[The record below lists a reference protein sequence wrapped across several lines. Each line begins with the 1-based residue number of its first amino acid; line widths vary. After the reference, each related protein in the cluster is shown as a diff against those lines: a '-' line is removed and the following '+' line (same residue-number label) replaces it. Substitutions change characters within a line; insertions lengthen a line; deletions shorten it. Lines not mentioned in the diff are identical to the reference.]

1 MRKKIKPFKKIGDIE
16 LYSFDDMLK
25 ERLKSSKFRKAY
37 EQELARLHLVRQ
49 VREARV
55 EKNLTQKQ
63 VAKAAGMPQSVVA
76 RLESGSHP
84 FSLSTLYRI
93 ANVFGK
99 KIVLA

>member
-1 MRKKIKPFKKIGDIE
+1 MKKKSENEIILYSSEEVFKKA
-16 LYSFDDMLK
+16 F
-25 ERLKSSKFRKAY
+25 KSAAFKKAY
-37 EQELARLHLVRQ
+37 KEERARLELVRE
-49 VREARV
+49 VREARLA
-55 EKNLTQKQ
+55 KKLTQKQ

-84 FSLSTLYRI
+84 FSLSTLCRI

>member
-1 MRKKIKPFKKIGDIE
+1 MKKKSENKIVMYSSEEVFKKASKSPVFKKI
-16 LYSFDDMLK
+16 
-25 ERLKSSKFRKAY
+25 Y
-37 EQELARLHLVRQ
+37 EEECARLELVRE
-49 VREARV
+49 VREARITQ
-55 EKNLTQKQ
+55 KLTQKEL
-63 VAKAAGMPQSVVA
+63 AKAAGMPQSVVA

>member
-1 MRKKIKPFKKIGDIE
+1 MRKKIKYFKIGPFKA
-16 LYSFDDMLK
+16 YNFDNMLK
-25 ERLKSSKFRKAY
+25 ERLKSPKFRKAY
-37 EQELARLHLVRQ
+37 EEELARLSLMRDI
-49 VREARV
+49 REARIA
-55 EKNLTQKQ
+55 KKLTQKQ
-63 VAKAAGMPQSVVA
+63 VAKKAGMSQSVVA